1 MTGNA
6 IVLPLAVKWRH
17 LLKDKRWK
25 WCEKM
30 FHITYD
36 KQQCFR
42 KLTMILFLILEILLQ
57 FKRFLVKF
65 YPILRLVIMLISYH
79 IQQNIYFLGQTNL
92 WTLFAIRTLADWSL
106 SYFQSHICKT
116 IFEYAWEISTI
127 WRQITLLDFVFGSKF
142 LALHLRNRPTKKL
155 SRTAKL

>member
-1 MTGNA
+1 MKMMWEDVSYYIWQATMFQKINND
-6 IVLPLAVKWRH
+6 IISYTV
-17 LLKDKRWK
+17 DITTIWK
-25 WCEKM
+25 VSCKILSNCYQC
-30 FHITYD
+30 IT
-36 KQQCFR
+36 CFD
-42 KLTMILFLILEILLQ
+42 FLI
-57 FKRFLVKF
+57 
-65 YPILRLVIMLISYH
+65 SHH
-79 IQQNIYFLGQTNL
+79 IQQNIYFIGQTNL
-92 WTLFAIRTLADWSL
+92 WTLFVIRTLADWSL

>member
-1 MTGNA
+1 MKMMWEDVSYYIWQATMFQKINNNIISYTGD
-6 IVLPLAVKWRH
+6 ITRI
-17 LLKDKRWK
+17 WK
-25 WCEKM
+25 VSCKSLSNCYRCM
-30 FHITYD
+30 P
-36 KQQCFR
+36 
-42 KLTMILFLILEILLQ
+42 M
-57 FKRFLVKF
+57 
-65 YPILRLVIMLISYH
+65 RLVIILISDY
-79 IQQNIYFLGQTNL
+79 IQQNIHFLGQKNL

-127 WRQITLLDFVFGSKF
+127 WRQITWLDFVFGSKF

>member
-42 KLTMILFLILEILLQ
+42 KLTIILFPILEILLE
-57 FKRFLVKF
+57 FERFLVKV
-65 YPILRLVIMLISYH
+65 YLIVIIRMPMRLVIILISDY
-79 IQQNIYFLGQTNL
+79 IQQNIHFLGQKNL

-127 WRQITLLDFVFGSKF
+127 WRQITMLDFVFGSKF
-142 LALHLRNRPTKKL
+142 LALHLRNRPTKN
-155 SRTAKL
+155 